1 MGQSDAHAST
11 HILLVDDDRLVLA
24 TLATGLQQQGYRVT
38 TADSGEPALERFR
51 EHTPDLVVLDYRMPG
66 MTGPEV
72 AQQMLA
78 EAYCPIIM
86 LSAYDDKA
94 LVDEAIKLGVSG
106 YLVKPVDVNQLV
118 PSIEAALAR
127 FGEVNALI
135 NSESDLREG
144 LERSR
149 IVSTAVGIIM
159 ARQGFASDRAYDAL
173 RRLARDERRP
183 LRDVAADLVDA
194 TDQANRML
202 DRLKPAQG

>member
-1 MGQSDAHAST
+1 MTEKSNR
-11 HILLVDDDRLVLA
+11 ILVVDDDRLVLA
-24 TLATGLQQQGYRVT
+24 TLASGLQQQGYDVA
-38 TADSGEPALERFR
+38 TADSGAPALQQYQES
-51 EHTPDLVVLDYRMPG
+51 TPDLVVLDYRMPG

-72 AQQMLA
+72 AREMLDM
-78 EAYCPIIM
+78 AYRPIIM

-94 LVDEAIKLGVSG
+94 LVDEAVRLGVSG

-127 FGEVNALI
+127 YAEVNALL

-149 IVSTAVGIIM
+149 MVSTAVGILMSSRDMTI
-159 ARQGFASDRAYDAL
+159 DTAYDAL

-183 LRDVAADLVDA
+183 LKDVADELVHAMDS
-194 TDQANRML
+194 TNRII
-202 DRLKPAQG
+202 DRLK